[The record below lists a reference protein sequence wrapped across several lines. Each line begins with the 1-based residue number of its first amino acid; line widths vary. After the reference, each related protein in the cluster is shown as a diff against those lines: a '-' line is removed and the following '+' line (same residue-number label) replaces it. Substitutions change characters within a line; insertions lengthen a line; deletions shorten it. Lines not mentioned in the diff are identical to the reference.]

1 MTDQLAQVLESY
13 NAAECGNSK
22 LIQESNSLREG
33 YQLATGMMCSFPMFS
48 DCELVVQ
55 ELNNISENLNNSLYS
70 FYSFNATCE
79 NYKFIPSICVVLI
92 YIIK

>member
-1 MTDQLAQVLESY
+1 MTDQLAQVLDSY

-33 YQLATGMMCSFPMFS
+33 YQQVTGMMCSFPMFS
-48 DCELVVQ
+48 DCELVAQ
-55 ELNNISENLNNSLYS
+55 ELNNISENLNNS

-79 NYKFIPSICVVLI
+79 NYKFIPTICVALI
-92 YIIK
+92 CIIK